1 MEITNIIFA
10 LDQSTAKTGFA
21 IFLDNSLSEFG
32 CHDPSGDYLERII
45 KLKHWFLTKV
55 TELRDLNPNAKL
67 QILIEEIQ
75 LQKIPGTS
83 QNENVLTFKKLAYV
97 QGMLVLLCE
106 EQGLDYQIV
115 PSSTWKSIC
124 GVKGAN
130 RTAQKKDAQRYI
142 KSKYNLEVIQDTCDA
157 ICIGDSVIISE
168 KRGPWGI

>member
-1 MEITNIIFA
+1 MEITRTIFA

-32 CHDPSGDYLERII
+32 CFDPSGDYLDRII
-45 KLKHWFLTKV
+45 KLKHWFLEKIA
-55 TELRDLNPNAKL
+55 ELKAAHPKAKL
-67 QILIEEIQ
+67 KILIEEIQ

-83 QNENVLTFKKLAYV
+83 QNDNVLTFKKLAYV
-97 QGMLVLLCE
+97 QGILVLICK

-124 GVKGAN
+124 GIKGAN
-130 RTAQKKDAQRYI
+130 RAAQKKNAQKYV

-157 ICIGDSVIISE
+157 ICIGDSVILSE
-168 KRGPWGI
+168 RKGPWGI